1 MRISYWSSDVCSSDL
16 IARRLKLKF
25 CCAWLIVR
33 VGLVMRAGERDRAAR
48 QAGRSKEIRGST
60 PGSAR
65 PGSYRHAPR
74 LARPA
79 RGPRASQSRSPP
91 PQSANRSEERRVGKE
106 CVSTCRL
113 RGAAYPSKKKTKQK

>member
-65 PGSYRHAPR
+65 
-74 LARPA
+74 
-79 RGPRASQSRSPP
+79 
-91 PQSANRSEERRVGKE
+91 SEERRVGKE
-106 CVSTCRL
+106 CVSTCRSRWSPL
-113 RGAAYPSKKKTKQK
+113 HYKKSNTHSSAISGYNTLTHIEYDRIIKK